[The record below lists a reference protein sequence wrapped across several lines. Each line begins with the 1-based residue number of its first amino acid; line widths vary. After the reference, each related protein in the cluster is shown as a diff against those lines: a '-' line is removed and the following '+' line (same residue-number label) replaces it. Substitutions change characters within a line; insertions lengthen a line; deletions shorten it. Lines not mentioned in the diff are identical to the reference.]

1 MFGKPFISERK
12 YMRVVITL
20 LVPDRIGILS
30 EITGTVTDLG
40 ADIESISQTVVAG
53 YFTVTLGASFSKEKE
68 LTTVSDSIRKRFGG
82 DTSVIGVV
90 PYTPPA
96 VNVSAGEHYV
106 VTFMGPDQP
115 GILKSATSFLAS
127 RHINID
133 DWFFI
138 LSPPDVTHVG
148 EITVP
153 TTLDFVHLQNEL
165 SVTMRDFGLTT
176 SIQHENIFRATN
188 EIGPIKSLLKEG
200 YNV

>member
-1 MFGKPFISERK
+1 
-12 YMRVVITL
+12 MRVVITL

-53 YFTVTLGASFSKEKE
+53 YFTVTLVALFPTEDGLAPID
-68 LTTVSDSIRKRFGG
+68 DSIRKRFGG

-96 VNVSAGEHYV
+96 VSISAGERYV
-106 VTFMGPDQP
+106 VTLMGPDQP
-115 GILKSATSFLAS
+115 GILKTATTFLAS
-127 RHINID
+127 RRININ
-133 DWFFI
+133 DWYLM

-153 TTLDFVHLQNEL
+153 STLDFGHLQHEI
-165 SVTMRDFGLTT
+165 SMTMNDIGLTV

-188 EIGPIKSLLKEG
+188 EIGPIKSLLTEG
-200 YNV
+200 YHA